1 MMLFV
6 VCFHLHVQATYE
18 KGTTEEI
25 EEFIYQFL
33 DVNGDGI
40 LGRYR
45 TGIEISCVVYLLSDN
60 SSSNLSFVLHLAEQQ
75 GASDMIVV

>member
-1 MMLFV
+1 MMLFC
-6 VCFHLHVQATYE
+6 VCFCLHVQATYE

-40 LGRYR
+40 LGRYALSLKSYVHL
-45 TGIEISCVVYLLSDN
+45 TQPCVLSKT
-60 SSSNLSFVLHLAEQQ
+60 FV
-75 GASDMIVV
+75 VCKCPY